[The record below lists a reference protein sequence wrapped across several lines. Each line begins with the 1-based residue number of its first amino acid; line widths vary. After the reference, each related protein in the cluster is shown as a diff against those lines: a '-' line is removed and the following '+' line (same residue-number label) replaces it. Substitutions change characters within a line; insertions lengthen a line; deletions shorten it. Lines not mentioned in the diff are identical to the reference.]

1 MTSRDFTALAN
12 SLPFYQDPTG
22 GSRAAPQY
30 SGRVPNSM
38 PANLNMVSLEPT
50 NPAVT
55 GLGSRIGD
63 GDTSSNSAAS
73 VLPNFLGNLMKG
85 FEQARAATGAGNN
98 RTILPGMRPD
108 SPNISPGTVIDGAM
122 NSGTIPEDSQGM
134 LQKGLGYAKTGA
146 NVFVGGA
153 QRVVNH
159 AQSTFDDS
167 PASLSTT
174 RLIYFAIAV
183 GVGLLFMTL
192 AFFTLPLLLL
202 APAKFASF
210 FTIGSICIMSSLGFL
225 KGFQPFIAHLMT
237 WERLPFTF
245 TYVGS
250 LFLTLYATMVV
261 KSYILTLVFSIV
273 QMTAVVSFLVSYVP
287 GGKRALRFVASSG
300 WAVVKRGCRCRDGG
314 GSSSLPI

>member
-122 NSGTIPEDSQGM
+122 NSGTIPEDVGATNLLFGSDLSQMVLFRTPHGM
-134 LQKGLGYAKTGA
+134 LL
-146 NVFVGGA
+146 
-153 QRVVNH
+153 
-159 AQSTFDDS
+159 D
-167 PASLSTT
+167 ASRCPVEVSAIWTIV
-174 RLIYFAIAV
+174 LILRQCSISY
-183 GVGLLFMTL
+183 
-192 AFFTLPLLLL
+192 LLLSAL
-202 APAKFASF
+202 KF
-210 FTIGSICIMSSLGFL
+210 I
-225 KGFQPFIAHLMT
+225 
-237 WERLPFTF
+237 
-245 TYVGS
+245 
-250 LFLTLYATMVV
+250 LFLGCF
-261 KSYILTLVFSIV
+261 LTCFFACQRSRKECSKKASA
-273 QMTAVVSFLVSYVP
+273 MP
-287 GGKRALRFVASSG
+287 KRGQTCSWAEPSG
-300 WAVVKRGCRCRDGG
+300 W
-314 GSSSLPI
+314 